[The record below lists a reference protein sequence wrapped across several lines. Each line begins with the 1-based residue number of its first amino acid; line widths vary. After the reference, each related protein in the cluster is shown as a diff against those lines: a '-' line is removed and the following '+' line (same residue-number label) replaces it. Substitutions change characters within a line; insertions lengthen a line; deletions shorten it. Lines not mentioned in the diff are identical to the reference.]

1 VDYNEG
7 KLFLEQ
13 KVEDF
18 NRNEKI
24 YLDKTFQET
33 ENRTRF
39 INPLFQSL
47 GWNFNQTNIARQYW
61 DVHQEFSQKDSSS
74 TKKPDYA
81 FRIDKK
87 VKFFVE
93 AKAPWVPL
101 TDKAPVFQA
110 KRYAFSTNG
119 KAPIVI
125 LTDFQ
130 EFRVFNS
137 LKRPLFD
144 NPLDGL
150 LKDFDLTY
158 NQYLDNWDLLWN
170 TFSKEAI
177 SNGSL
182 DLLRN
187 QASKNTKTLDVE
199 FLNDLTLWREILAK
213 NIAIRNESLTVDEI
227 NEAVQRILDRLVF
240 IRNLEDKEIEP
251 ENLIINILKSK
262 DDVEFTAY
270 KSMIPLFNRM
280 DSDYNGLLFKKHF
293 SEELNIDNKIIR
305 EIINN
310 MSYPIS
316 PFQFDVIEPE
326 ILGRIYEKFLG
337 SKIRLTDS
345 HRAKVEEKPE
355 VRHAGGVYYTPV
367 YIVNYIVEK
376 TVGEKIK
383 NKKPEEISKVKI
395 LDPACGSG
403 SFLIGAFQ
411 CLIQYHKKWYSE
423 NLQAK
428 KYKDDYYVDEN
439 NEIHLTL
446 KKKGDILVN
455 NLFGVDI
462 DREATEVAMMSL
474 YLKMLEEGFDRGEG
488 ILFKKDS
495 ILPDLTNNI
504 KCGNSLVSSD
514 YYAIEGNSLFD
525 KEQSKKINPF
535 VWEDEFTTVIKSG
548 GFDIII
554 GNPPYIRVQELDYSF
569 IDYCKSKFKIAW
581 KRIDISILFIELAN
595 KLLKND
601 GLNCYITSNQFLSTE
616 YGRKAR
622 AFLLSEANIQ
632 RIVDFGDLPI
642 FQKALTYVSIFIL
655 GKGKSNNFP
664 YHKIIHLDE
673 DIEDSKSYQID
684 FLNLNDEPWI
694 LENPKKVE
702 ILNKL
707 KNRFKSLDNYGKC
720 WAGLFTG
727 KDEVLMFDETDLAA
741 VPFEKEI
748 LLPVIRAQDCQKY
761 GYSNAS
767 KYVIYPYSEENDKT
781 GIITEKE
788 LSTKFPKAY
797 DYLKQHKG
805 SLLKRKDSR
814 KEFSENKAWYSLTR
828 FGKYSIFHKPKIV
841 SPGEVKDNKFAL
853 DTTGAGFSCARVFAI
868 TAENPNVDLKA
879 LLGILNS
886 KLIEFYLHS
895 VAPLKQGG
903 YYSYSSS
910 FIDSGVTP

>member
-1 VDYNEG
+1 MKIVKTNT
-7 KLFLEQ
+7 LRS
-13 KVEDF
+13 EDLDLSHTD
-18 NRNEKI
+18 NMIRVVLDMTRNEYI
-24 YLDKTFQET
+24 DLVSEEGLDFFIKLSKDKLIECRGHLDDDTVYYPKQE
-33 ENRTRF
+33 E
-39 INPLFQSL
+39 IKQ
-47 GWNFNQTNIARQYW
+47 NFF
-61 DVHQEFSQKDSSS
+61 EK
-74 TKKPDYA
+74 
-81 FRIDKK
+81 
-87 VKFFVE
+87 
-93 AKAPWVPL
+93 
-101 TDKAPVFQA
+101 
-110 KRYAFSTNG
+110 
-119 KAPIVI
+119 
-125 LTDFQ
+125 
-130 EFRVFNS
+130 
-137 LKRPLFD
+137 LK
-144 NPLDGL
+144 
-150 LKDFDLTY
+150 
-158 NQYLDNWDLLWN
+158 
-170 TFSKEAI
+170 
-177 SNGSL
+177 
-182 DLLRN
+182 
-187 QASKNTKTLDVE
+187 
-199 FLNDLTLWREILAK
+199 LWRTTLRSY
-213 NIAIRNESLTVDEI
+213 IRNVNKDKYTLENIDIMT
-227 NEAVQRILDRLVF
+227 QKILDRLIF
-240 IRNLEDKEIEP
+240 IDYCSDNSVLSQDKLHAIMHSREDKWKELKRIFSEMDEKFNSELFAQHDCDNLKIDDETIVP
-251 ENLIINILKSK
+251 IIKELSAIDFKRLSVHIIGEVYENYLGEILK
-262 DDVEFTAY
+262 
-270 KSMIPLFNRM
+270 KSR
-280 DSDYNGLLFKKHF
+280 SG
-293 SEELNIDNKIIR
+293 
-305 EIINN
+305 
-310 MSYPIS
+310 IS
-316 PFQFDVIEPE
+316 
-326 ILGRIYEKFLG
+326 
-337 SKIRLTDS
+337 
-345 HRAKVEEKPE
+345 VEEDKA
-355 VRHAGGVYYTPV
+355 VNKKKSQGIYYTPDF
-367 YIVNYIVEK
+367 IVNYIVEK
-376 TVGEKIK
+376 TVGERIK

-395 LDPACGSG
+395 LEPACGSG

-781 GIITEKE
+781 GIISEKE

-910 FIDSGVTP
+910 FIDSVPLPDLITDVNNKDILNLINLVGNLLDENKLLESVKSDNEKEQIKRKISFLEKNVNQLVYSLYNITEDEINVIEAS